1 MIIRF
6 GSCVGS
12 VTPGKHF
19 IRELLHHSSSRDC
32 TGCRAED
39 GCEVEELKVQ
49 AERCPLEDRW
59 LEVDRVGA

>member
-6 GSCVGS
+6 GSCVDS
-12 VTPGKHF
+12 VTQGSILF
-19 IRELLHHSSSRDC
+19 RELFHRSSSRDC
-32 TGCRAED
+32 TGCRED
-39 GCEVEELKVQ
+39 GCEVEELKLR